1 MWSFCENWWRVFSSQ
16 IQKMINRVIYW
27 RDEKMFPNL
36 ALVTKLCTWTMFQ
49 FSVEKHSKTFC
60 YLFPK
65 QEIWAS
71 FYLAIAAE
79 LWDFQ
84 RLSQSFWILF
94 LLLSGL
100 VCFLLWQSKK
110 KSTKVQGGLALEK
123 RGTFFSKTWHLKNR
137 NCVVLNLLF
146 IEKCFNTTSGFT
158 ESLIASNFQISF
170 TM

>member
-1 MWSFCENWWRVFSSQ
+1 MASQFINDRWSDLFDELEPRLSKQLGSSQIPSGNFPMWSFCENWWRVFSSK

-110 KSTKVQGGLALEK
+110 KVLKFKGAWLWKKGN
-123 RGTFFSKTWHLKNR
+123 FFL
-137 NCVVLNLLF
+137 
-146 IEKCFNTTSGFT
+146 
-158 ESLIASNFQISF
+158 
-170 TM
+170 

>member
-1 MWSFCENWWRVFSSQ
+1 MASQFINDRWSDLFDELEPRLSKQLGSSQIPWGNFPMWSFCENWWRVFSSQ

-27 RDEKMFPNL
+27 RDEKIFRNL
-36 ALVTKLCTWTMFQ
+36 AKLTKLCIWAMFQ

-100 VCFLLWQSKK
+100 VLFVVTKQKKVLKFKGAWLWKK
-110 KSTKVQGGLALEK
+110 GEL
-123 RGTFFSKTWHLKNR
+123 FSLK
-137 NCVVLNLLF
+137 LD
-146 IEKCFNTTSGFT
+146 I
-158 ESLIASNFQISF
+158 
-170 TM
+170 